1 MCNLWI
7 GQMPMDPYRLTAHLS
22 IGFVGFFLS
31 HFLCSFKHRII
42 SCYVVYSSD
51 FSESNGICLVKVFVF
66 RWNGNWNCCCC
77 FCFCFCCMP
86 WLFSVSFS
94 IRFIFIDGHVLE
106 WGAVP
111 YKNHTCEYIISCRRR
126 WRYGTRFISYR
137 SFIFHPLNHF
147 LFENKIKNH
156 VILHINNKQIQ
167 WWMHL
172 LC

>member
-1 MCNLWI
+1 MCNMWI

-22 IGFVGFFLS
+22 IGFVAFFSL
-31 HFLCSFKHRII
+31 FLCSFQHRII
-42 SCYVVYSSD
+42 ACYVVSPD
-51 FSESNGICLVKVFVF
+51 FSASNGICLVKVFVF
-66 RWNGNWNCCCC
+66 RWNGNWSCCCC
-77 FCFCFCCMP
+77 WLP
-86 WLFSVSFS
+86 WLCFLSSS
-94 IRFIFIDGHVLE
+94 IRRIVDGHVLE

-126 WRYGTRFISYR
+126 WRYGTRLISYG
-137 SFIFHPLNHF
+137 SFIFHSLNHF

-156 VILHINNKQIQ
+156 AFLHRNNKQIQ